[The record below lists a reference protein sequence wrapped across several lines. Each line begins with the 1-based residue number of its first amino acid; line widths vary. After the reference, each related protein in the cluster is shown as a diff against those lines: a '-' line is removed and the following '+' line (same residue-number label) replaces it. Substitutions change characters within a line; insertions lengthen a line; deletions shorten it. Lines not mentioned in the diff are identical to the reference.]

1 MSWIQKLHETYEQCF
16 DAPQFSNHPL
26 LPISHAI
33 QQAHIEVTLDHKGNF
48 RRAQTVQKVET
59 ILPATEKSAARTS
72 GEAPHPL
79 CDKVQYCASDYTKH
93 GGKKKSYFLGYAKQ
107 LTSWCES
114 RFSHPKAKA
123 ILEYIRK
130 GTVVADLIREKVL
143 HVGDDKLL
151 LTEWKSD
158 SPTPDVFKY
167 LTAKDGKR
175 DQGDALIRWRV
186 EVPGDPVP
194 ETWEDKSLREAW
206 GSFDAHQSQHKEDD
220 TASRNAGFRHGS
232 GKVHKPQLGLC
243 MVTGKTMLLA
253 TNHPKRLRHGGDGA
267 KLISS
272 NDIDGYT
279 FRGRFLGADEA
290 CSVGFEVT
298 QRAHSAL
305 RWLIAR
311 QAFRSGDQV
320 VLAWAISGKSLPD
333 LFDNSAQ
340 MFGLESTEEDAA
352 PVYQGDA
359 GQTFAVRLKRYIAGY
374 RTRLGSTDAIVIM
387 ALDSATPGRMAITYY
402 RELTGSEFLERIQ
415 QWHESCAWH
424 QNLGKNLKF
433 VGVPSPRDIAEAAY
447 GRQVEGKSGEKLRKA
462 TVERLLPCII
472 DGRPIPRDIVESTVR
487 RAVNRPGL
495 EKWEW
500 EKNLGIACALFRGH
514 HKQRSYEMAL
524 ELDRTSR
531 DYLFGRLLAVAERI
545 EDMALYLAKE
555 NRGTSAAKL
564 MQRFADH
571 PYSTWRTIELS
582 LVPYKTRLRSR
593 SPGFLV
599 HMEKLIDD
607 IICTFRGQDF
617 MSEARLSGEF
627 LLGYHCQ
634 RQALWQ
640 KSEATNAEE
649 NTENQTDEG
658 VLR

>member
-1 MSWIQKLHETYEQCF
+1 MSWIQKLHETYERCY

-33 QQAHIEVTLDHKGNF
+33 QQAHIEITLDHKGNF
-48 RRAQTVQKVET
+48 RRAQIVQKVET

-79 CDKVQYCASDYTKH
+79 CDKVQYCGSDYPKH
-93 GGKKKSYFLGYAKQ
+93 GGKKKSYYPGYAKQ

-114 RFSHPKAKA
+114 SFSHPKARA
-123 ILEYIRK
+123 VLEYVRK
-130 GTVVADLIREKVL
+130 GTVVADLVREKIL
-143 HVGDDKLL
+143 HVSDVKVL
-151 LTEWKSD
+151 LTAWKSD
-158 SPTPDVFKY
+158 LPTPEIFKY
-167 LTAKDGKR
+167 LTAKEGER

-186 EVPGDPVP
+186 EIPEDLVP
-194 ETWEDKSLREAW
+194 ETWEDKNLREAW
-206 GSFDAHQSQHKEDD
+206 IAFDAYQSQHQGAD
-220 TASRNAGFRHGS
+220 TASKNTTSRVKRGN
-232 GKVHKPQLGLC
+232 VHKPQQGLC
-243 MVTGKTMLLA
+243 MVTGETMLLA

-272 NDIDGYT
+272 NDTDGYT

-298 QRAHSAL
+298 QKAHSAL

-320 VLAWAISGKSLPD
+320 VVAWAVSGKSLPD
-333 LFDNSAQ
+333 PFDNSAQ
-340 MFGLESTEEDAA
+340 MFGLESREEDAA
-352 PVYQGDA
+352 PAYQGDA
-359 GQTFAVRLKRYIAGY
+359 GQAFGVRLKRYIAGY
-374 RTRLGSTDAIVIM
+374 RARLGSTDAIVVM

-415 QWHESCAWH
+415 LWHESCAWH
-424 QNLGKNLKF
+424 QNFGKNLKF
-433 VGVPSPRDIAEAAY
+433 VGVPSPRDITEAAY

-472 DGRPIPRDIVESTVR
+472 DGRPIPRDIVEATVR
-487 RAVNRPGL
+487 RAVNRSGL
-495 EKWEW
+495 KKGEW

-514 HKQRSYEMAL
+514 YKQRSYEMAL

-582 LVPYKTRLRSR
+582 LVPYKTRLRTR

-599 HMEKLIDD
+599 NMEKLLDG

-634 RQALWQ
+634 RQALWP
-640 KSEATNAEE
+640 KSESTTAEE
-649 NTENQTDEG
+649 STETQTDQGE
-658 VLR
+658 

>member
-1 MSWIQKLHETYEQCF
+1 MSWIQKLHETYEQCY

-26 LPISHAI
+26 LPISHAL
-33 QQAHIEVTLDHKGNF
+33 QQAHIEVTLDHQGNF
-48 RRAQTVQKVET
+48 RRAKIVQKVET

-79 CDKVQYCASDYTKH
+79 CDKVQYCASDYPKH
-93 GGKKKSYFLGYAKQ
+93 GGMKKSYYPGYAKQ
-107 LTSWCES
+107 LTTWCES
-114 RFSHPKAKA
+114 RFSHPKARA
-123 ILEYIRK
+123 VLEYVRK
-130 GTVVADLIREKVL
+130 GTVIADLVREKVL
-143 HVGDDKLL
+143 HVGNDKAL
-151 LTEWKSD
+151 LTVWKSD
-158 SPTPDVFKY
+158 LPTPDIFKY
-167 LTAKDGKR
+167 LTAKEGAR

-186 EVPGDPVP
+186 EMPEDPIP

-206 GSFDAHQSQHKEDD
+206 VVFDAYQSQHHDDD
-220 TASRNAGFRHGS
+220 TVLRNTVSRLKK
-232 GKVHKPQLGLC
+232 GKDHKSQQGLC
-243 MVTGKTMLLA
+243 MVIGKTMLLA

-272 NDIDGYT
+272 NDTDGYT
-279 FRGRFLGADEA
+279 FRGRFLGAEEA

-298 QRAHSAL
+298 QKAHSAL

-320 VLAWAISGKSLPD
+320 VVAWSVSGKSLPD
-333 LFDNSAQ
+333 PFANSAQ
-340 MFGLESTEEDAA
+340 MFGLESREEDAK

-359 GQTFAVRLKRYIAGY
+359 GQAFAVRLKKYIAGY
-374 RTRLGSTDAIVIM
+374 RTRLGSTDAIVVM

-415 QWHESCAWH
+415 LWHESCAWH
-424 QNLGKNLKF
+424 QSFGKNLRF
-433 VGVPSPRDIAEAAY
+433 VGVPSPRDITEAAY

-472 DGRPIPRDIVESTVR
+472 DGRPIPRDLVESTVR

-582 LVPYKTRLRSR
+582 LAPYKARLRTRL
-593 SPGFLV
+593 PGFLV
-599 HMEKLIDD
+599 NMEKLLDG

-634 RQALWQ
+634 RQALWP
-640 KSEATNAEE
+640 KSESTNAEE
-649 NTENQTDEG
+649 PTETQTDQGE
-658 VLR
+658 

>member
-1 MSWIQKLHETYEQCF
+1 MSWIQKLHETYERCY

-48 RRAQTVQKVET
+48 RRAKIVQKVET

-79 CDKVQYCASDYTKH
+79 CDKVQYCASDYPKH
-93 GGKKKSYFLGYAKQ
+93 GGKKKSYYSGYAKQ
-107 LTSWCES
+107 LMSWCES
-114 RFSHPKAKA
+114 SFAHPKARA
-123 ILEYIRK
+123 VLEYVRK
-130 GTVVADLIREKVL
+130 GTVVANLVREKVL
-143 HVGDDKLL
+143 HVGDDKFL
-151 LTEWKSD
+151 LTAWKSD
-158 SPTPDVFKY
+158 LPTPDIFKY
-167 LTAKDGKR
+167 LTAKEGER

-186 EVPGDPVP
+186 EMPEDPIP

-206 GSFDAHQSQHKEDD
+206 VAFDAYQSQHQGDD
-220 TASRNAGFRHGS
+220 TASRNTVSRLKR
-232 GKVHKPQLGLC
+232 GKDYKPQQGLC

-272 NDIDGYT
+272 NDTDGYT

-290 CSVGFEVT
+290 CSVGFDVT
-298 QRAHSAL
+298 QKAHSAL

-320 VLAWAISGKSLPD
+320 VVAWAVSGKSLPD
-333 LFDNSAQ
+333 LFDNSAK
-340 MFGLESTEEDAA
+340 MFGLESREDDAA
-352 PVYQGDA
+352 PAYQGDA
-359 GQTFAVRLKRYIAGY
+359 GQAFAVRLKKYIAGY
-374 RTRLGSTDAIVIM
+374 RAHLSSTDAIVVM
-387 ALDSATPGRMAITYY
+387 ALDSATPGRLAIIYY

-415 QWHESCAWH
+415 LWHESYAWH
-424 QNLGKNLKF
+424 QNFGKNLKF
-433 VGVPSPRDIAEAAY
+433 VGVPSPKDIAEAAY
-447 GRQVEGKSGEKLRKA
+447 GRQVAGKSGEKLRKA

-472 DGRPIPRDIVESTVR
+472 DGRPIPRDIVQSTVR

-500 EKNLGIACALFRGH
+500 EKNLGIACALLRGH

-582 LVPYKTRLRSR
+582 LTPYKARLHAR

-599 HMEKLIDD
+599 NMEKLVDGIV
-607 IICTFRGQDF
+607 CRFRGQDF

-634 RQALWQ
+634 RQELWP
-640 KSEATNAEE
+640 KSESTKVEE
-649 NTENQTDEG
+649 STENQTDQGE
-658 VLR
+658 

>member
-1 MSWIQKLHETYEQCF
+1 MSWIQKLHETYEQC
-16 DAPQFSNHPL
+16 AGLPQFSSNPL
-26 LPISHAI
+26 LPISHTT
-33 QQAHIEVTLDHKGNF
+33 QQAHIEIVIDGIGNF
-48 RRAQTVQKVET
+48 RRANVVNKEDQTTLV
-59 ILPATEKSAARTS
+59 PCTEES
-72 GEAPHPL
+72 GGRAGSRPKNHPL
-79 CDKVQYCASDYTKH
+79 CDKLQYVAGDYRELGGEVTVGFAKGEAEPHCSYLKDLETWEASPN
-93 GGKKKSYFLGYAKQ
+93 G
-107 LTSWCES
+107 
-114 RFSHPKAKA
+114 HPKIAAILTYVRKKHVVHDLVRERILPLDIKGKLLKKWDGDKKDVPAIFKA
-123 ILEYIRK
+123 IPA
-130 GTVVADLIREKVL
+130 G
-143 HVGDDKLL
+143 
-151 LTEWKSD
+151 S
-158 SPTPDVFKY
+158 SPE
-167 LTAKDGKR
+167 
-175 DQGDALIRWRV
+175 DAFIRWRV
-186 EVPGDPVP
+186 EIANDPEP
-194 ETWEDKSLREAW
+194 AIWKDKKIMEAW
-206 GSFDAHQSQHKEDD
+206 IRYYASQQTKYGLCMATGTETILAEQHPAKL
-220 TASRNAGFRHGS
+220 RNAGD
-232 GKVHKPQLGLC
+232 K
-243 MVTGKTMLLA
+243 
-253 TNHPKRLRHGGDGA
+253 A

-272 NDIDGYT
+272 NDTNGYT
-279 FRGRFLGADEA
+279 FRGRFIDADQA
-290 CSVGFEVT
+290 CGVGFVVT
-298 QRAHSAL
+298 QQAHKAL
-305 RWLIAR
+305 QWLLSFERR
-311 QAFRSGDQV
+311 QAFRNGNQV
-320 VLAWAISGKSLPD
+320 IVAWAVSGKSVPD
-333 LFDNSAQ
+333 LFCNSAQ
-340 MFGLESTEEDAA
+340 MFGLESKEEKVEPA
-352 PVYQGDA
+352 YQGDA
-359 GQTFAVRLKRYIAGY
+359 GQAFAVRLKRFIAGY
-374 RTRLGSTDAIVIM
+374 RARLGSTDAIVVM

-415 QWHESCAWH
+415 LWHESCAWH
-424 QNLGKNLKF
+424 QNFGKDLKF

-447 GRQVEGKSGEKLRKA
+447 GRQVEGKSGEKLRKG
-462 TVERLLPCII
+462 TVERLLPSII

-487 RAVNRPGL
+487 RAANRPGL

-582 LVPYKTRLRSR
+582 LTPYKTRLRSR
-593 SPGFLV
+593 SPGFLA
-599 HMEKLIDD
+599 HMEKLVDD

-640 KSEATNAEE
+640 KSESTNAEE